1 MVERYQVAVQYK
13 SDNFVVKY
21 IIVLDIVGLELGHLE
36 SNLLPNVSD
45 IAAQGEAA
53 KMAPVF
59 PALTCPVQSSILSGK
74 YPSQHGIIANGL
86 YDRTKYEVS
95 FWEQSSN
102 LVQTD
107 RIWDIAKKTNKSSCS
122 SSSSSSSSSVDLSLS
137 SLKTAVLFWQNTM
150 YAKADVIVTPR
161 PLHFD
166 DGMQMWC
173 YSKPIGFYDN
183 QLKQKLGEFNL
194 SSYWGPFA
202 SSKSSE
208 WICNAAKY
216 TLENE
221 RPNLMFIY
229 IPHVD
234 YSAQRFGKG
243 SKQVQEDLKNA
254 DYIVGDIVDKTALLG
269 IKDETQFI
277 ILSEYGFND
286 VDAAIPLNLRLR
298 EDNLLIT
305 RTINDKEYI
314 DYEYSKAFAMVDHQI
329 AHIYVN
335 EGFVDEAKKVL
346 EDTQGVDRILSS
358 QEKRNLNIDHER
370 SGELIAISDRDKWF
384 SYYWWHCSDKAPS
397 FARTVDIHRKPGYDP
412 VELFIDPQTK
422 SIPFDTSL
430 VKSSHGR
437 PADPSTEEGYSLY
450 VSNRKSCSIS
460 TNNPEHRKS
469 NAIDCVRIGQYLI
482 NLVSA

>member
-1 MVERYQVAVQYK
+1 MAERYQVAVQYK

-53 KMAPVF
+53 KMTPVF
-59 PALTCPVQSSILSGK
+59 PALTCPVQNSILSGK

-107 RIWDIAKKTNKSSCS
+107 RIWDIAKKTNKLSRS
-122 SSSSSSSSSVDLSLS
+122 SSSSSLS

-183 QLKQKLGEFNL
+183 QLKQKIGDFNL

-254 DYIVGDIVDKTALLG
+254 DYIVGDIIDKTALLG

-335 EGFVDEAKKVL
+335 EGFVDETKKVL

-384 SYYWWHCSDKAPS
+384 SYYWWHSSDKAPS

-430 VKSSHGR
+430 VKGSHGR

-450 VSNRKSCSIS
+450 VSNRKSCSSS
-460 TNNPEHRKS
+460 TNNPEQRKS
-469 NAIDCVRIGQYLI
+469 NSIDCVRIGQYLI
-482 NLVSA
+482 NLASA

>member
-1 MVERYQVAVQYK
+1 MAERYQVAVQYK

-107 RIWDIAKKTNKSSCS
+107 RIWDIAKKTNKSSRS
-122 SSSSSSSSSVDLSLS
+122 SPSSSSVDSSLS

-194 SSYWGPFA
+194 SSYWGPLA

-216 TLENE
+216 TLETE

-234 YSAQRFGKG
+234 YSAQRFGKR

-335 EGFVDEAKKVL
+335 EGFVDETKKVL

-384 SYYWWHCSDKAPS
+384 SYYWWHSSDKAPS

-430 VKSSHGR
+430 VKGSHGR
-437 PADPSTEEGYSLY
+437 PSDPSTDEGYSLY
-450 VSNRKSCSIS
+450 VSNRKSGSS
-460 TNNPEHRKS
+460 TNNPEQTKS
-469 NAIDCVRIGQYLI
+469 NTIDCVRIGQYLI

>member
-1 MVERYQVAVQYK
+1 MTVQYK
-13 SDNFVVKY
+13 GDSFMVKY
-21 IIVLDIVGLELGHLE
+21 IIVLDIVGLELGHIE

-53 KMAPVF
+53 KMEPVF
-59 PALTCPVQSSILSGK
+59 PALTCPVQTSILSGK
-74 YPSQHGIIANGL
+74 YPCQHGIIANGL
-86 YDRTKYEVS
+86 YDRTRYEVS
-95 FWEQSSN
+95 FWEQSSG
-102 LVQTD
+102 LVLAD
-107 RIWDIAKKTNKSSCS
+107 RIWDTVKTTDKSSYSLS
-122 SSSSSSSSSVDLSLS
+122 SSMRLSVS

-194 SSYWGPFA
+194 STYWGPLA

-216 TLENE
+216 TLESE
-221 RPNLMFIY
+221 RPNLMFTY

-234 YSAQRFGKG
+234 YSAQRFGKK
-243 SKQVQEDLKNA
+243 SNQVQDDLKKA
-254 DYIVGDIVDKTALLG
+254 DELVGDIVDKTVRLG
-269 IKDETQFI
+269 IKDDTQFI

-286 VDAAIPLNLRLR
+286 VEAAIPLNLRLR
-298 EDNLLIT
+298 DKSLLIT

-314 DYEYSKAFAMVDHQI
+314 DYEYSNAFAMVDHQI
-329 AHIYVN
+329 AHVYVKQ
-335 EGFVDEAKKVL
+335 GFVDQTKKVL
-346 EDTQGVDRILSS
+346 EDTQGVDRVLSS

-384 SYYWWHCSDKAPS
+384 SYYWWHSSDKAPT

-412 VELFIDPQTK
+412 VELFVEPHTK

-430 VKSSHGR
+430 VKGSHGR

-450 VSNRKSCSIS
+450 VSNRKSFTGSINDPKQKK
-460 TNNPEHRKS
+460 T
-469 NAIDCVRIGQYLI
+469 AQTIDCLKIGQYLI
-482 NLVSA
+482 NLVGA